1 MPNLGKLEYEIGA
14 NTRKFLGEM
23 EKVEGR
29 LSKTAFAMRKDINT
43 AGMYSA
49 AITAAGIAI
58 GTKLVSGQLKA
69 IDALAKT
76 SDKLGIATEALGGLR
91 HAAELT
97 GVSAGTMDMALQR
110 MTRRVAEAGQGTG
123 EAKNALLELG
133 LSAEALTR
141 LSPDKQF
148 NALTM
153 AMGGVASQSD
163 KVRLAM
169 KLFDSEGVAL
179 VNTMALGS
187 EGLAD
192 AQRAAERYGIAISR
206 IDAAQVEAANDA
218 ITRAQAAFTGL
229 LQGATVELAPFI
241 ESIANQFTEAAGDA
255 EGFGLAVL
263 DAFEGAISVVGVFAD
278 GVHGLKVVAKSAQ
291 LAFQSVGVVVAG
303 VFAQSAQ
310 NVVKMADVILA
321 AIEGIGKAANK
332 LPSVDIDLSGLGAMR
347 KDLAQTEIRI
357 DGFQENLV
365 SNLGKTKDELNAL
378 AMQPLPST
386 QIDEFFNAVR
396 TGAEQSRIAMQQ
408 SMADAANKP
417 KPVIA
422 PELKSDG
429 IDPAVRE
436 REQQEMQERLDRI
449 AEQFMSERELE
460 LAHHTERLAF
470 LQTAKQSQ
478 LDLEGNFDKLIE
490 DEKKR
495 HGATLRDL
503 NFSNMQG
510 IASDQAGFLM
520 QMAKAAEQSGAQQVS
535 SLSGAFEQIS
545 AAGSRE
551 SKKMF
556 ELNKV
561 AGIANATISTWVGAT
576 KALELGPIA
585 GPIAAA
591 AIIANGLAKVNAI
604 KSQSFGG
611 GAGGG
616 GNAAPSINASSPAPP
631 VSNAGGGGQGGGQ
644 AQAITL
650 RISGGENNQRSAVR
664 EFAEQLNQFIDDGGQ
679 LGRFAFE

>member
-1 MPNLGKLEYEIGA
+1 MPSLGKLEYEIGA

-29 LSKTAFAMRKDINT
+29 LSKTAFAMRKGINT

-241 ESIANQFTEAAGDA
+241 ESIANQFTEAAGEA
-255 EGFGLAVL
+255 QGFGEAVI

-278 GVHGLKVVAKSAQ
+278 GVHGTKVIIKGFQLVVQTLGASVLTVFSTIAEGWSRIAEMIVSGTIKVAKA
-291 LAFQSVGVVVAG
+291 L
-303 VFAQSAQ
+303 
-310 NVVKMADVILA
+310 
-321 AIEGIGKAANK
+321 NK
-332 LPSVDIDLSGLGAMR
+332 LPSFDIDTSGLEKMR
-347 KDLAQTEIRI
+347 KGLGDTTTDLV
-357 DGFQENLV
+357 GFREQLSTNLA
-365 SNLGKTKDELNAL
+365 STADELNAL
-378 AMQPLPST
+378 AMQPLPSQ
-386 QIDEFFNAVR
+386 QIDSFFESIRA
-396 TGAEQSRIAMQQ
+396 GAHSARVAMQD
-408 SMADAANKP
+408 MTNRDKP